1 MCARARLRNSKR
13 AAFCLFYFLW
23 TFILVPTRLVLSN
36 EVYKV
41 RIEKREEIKY
51 SIIIIIVIKNEILTT
66 ITISFSSKPIGCSK
80 RSLSYRRSLMPTCPS
95 KFNICWTTAG
105 LRVSSLKI
113 QNTPIA
119 TATAGLV
126 WTRPSTPTTMTT
138 DIGSCGSCRCTVAK
152 TRAKSSLKSRRASR
166 RSRIAT
172 SDALASITSSK
183 SNATLSW
190 CTDQNLAPRE
200 KSTTDSCKQ
209 LFSLCYVFYSLGF
222 AFSLL

>member
-1 MCARARLRNSKR
+1 
-13 AAFCLFYFLW
+13 
-23 TFILVPTRLVLSN
+23 
-36 EVYKV
+36 
-41 RIEKREEIKY
+41 
-51 SIIIIIVIKNEILTT
+51 
-66 ITISFSSKPIGCSK
+66 
-80 RSLSYRRSLMPTCPS
+80 MPTCPS

-200 KSTTDSCKQ
+200 KSTTDSSKQ
-209 LFSLCYVFYSLGF
+209 LSFWIESQSFLYIQKLQIETERKTWNIKDTKNVREKKQTFDVEYWSWRI
-222 AFSLL
+222 